1 MQSMDSPTQQSATL
15 IRKTQ
20 LSPHVFEFVF
30 ELPTPITYIPG
41 QYATFIIDAQTRR
54 QYSFALPSTGTNEF
68 TIVVDVTPMGPG
80 SKFFLERTVGDVV
93 SVLAPLGTFRFEQPT
108 TPVVFVAT
116 GTGIM
121 PFRSMIETY
130 LTAGGTG
137 DITFFWGLRH
147 EEDIFW
153 KDMLDQ
159 WQITYPNFHYSLV
172 LSKPSSAWQGKT
184 GHVTEHIVKDIPQL
198 ETHTFYL
205 CGNRHMISDVK
216 TDLLAHKVPEGQI
229 KTELF

>member
-1 MQSMDSPTQQSATL
+1 
-15 IRKTQ
+15 
-20 LSPHVFEFVF
+20 
-30 ELPTPITYIPG
+30 
-41 QYATFIIDAQTRR
+41 
-54 QYSFALPSTGTNEF
+54 
-68 TIVVDVTPMGPG
+68 MGPG
-80 SKFFLERTVGDVV
+80 SKFFLEKKVGDRIT
-93 SVLAPLGTFRFEQPT
+93 VLAPLGTFRFELPT
-108 TPVVFVAT
+108 PPVVFVAT

-130 LTAGGTG
+130 LISGGKQE
-137 DITFFWGLRH
+137 ITFVWGLRH

-153 KDMLDQ
+153 KDVLDA
-159 WQITYPNFHYSLV
+159 WQKTYPNFHYSIV
-172 LSKPSSAWQGKT
+172 LSKPSDAWKGKT
-184 GHVTEHIVKDIPQL
+184 GHVTEHILEEIPSL